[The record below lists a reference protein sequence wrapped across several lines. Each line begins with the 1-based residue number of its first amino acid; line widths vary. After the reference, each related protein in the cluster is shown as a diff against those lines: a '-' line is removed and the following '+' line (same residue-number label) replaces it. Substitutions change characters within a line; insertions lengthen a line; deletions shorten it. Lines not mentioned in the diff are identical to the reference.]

1 MTKPEIE
8 SLTGLRFIASMWVL
22 MYHIG
27 EVLLKNLFHDFWVL
41 YYKPLFHGGAMGVDL
56 FFVLS
61 GFVIA
66 YNYFDRF
73 ASTEKSNYLDFLFK
87 RFARIYPV
95 HLATLLLLIPIGL
108 VMAGDALFFG
118 NLVDLLKNLFLL
130 QAIVPP
136 AAWNIVS
143 WSISCEWL
151 AYSFFPILV
160 LLFSKL
166 HTGRQMLTAL
176 VVLYTI
182 SLALFAGFAISKFPF
197 THPIYWIL
205 RIACEFTAGVL
216 IFKIWQVRGDRSFS
230 QWFKRLLVPILTLV
244 IFLLS
249 HIPIAF
255 VIVVPFLFLTVYLIA
270 TDQYFLNKFLA
281 RPAVTYGGRISYSLY
296 MVHGMTMLAFHRY
309 MTIGELATTGMIV
322 KIGYILLYVV
332 LTFILTVAFYHWVEE
347 PARKALLTLKFKR
360 ANQ

>member
-22 MYHIG
+22 LYHIG
-27 EVLLKNLFHDFWVL
+27 EVLLKNLFPDFWKT
-41 YYKPLFHGGAMGVDL
+41 YYKVLFHGGAMGVDL

-73 ASTEKSNYLDFLFK
+73 ASTEKSNYFDFLFK

-95 HLATLLLLIPIGL
+95 HLATLLFLIPLGMIM
-108 VMAGDALFFG
+108 VGDALFFG
-118 NLVDLLKNLFLL
+118 TLLNLFKNLFLL

-151 AYSFFPILV
+151 AYSCFPILV
-160 LLFSKL
+160 MLFGKL
-166 HTGRQMLTAL
+166 NTRRQMLMAL
-176 VVLYTI
+176 AVLYI
-182 SLALFAGFAISKFPF
+182 VSLAMFTGFAINNFPF
-197 THPIYWIL
+197 THPVYWLL

-216 IFKIWQVRGDRSFS
+216 LFKIWQLRGNNEFS
-230 QWFKRLLVPILTLV
+230 QWFKILLVPSLTLV
-244 IFLLS
+244 ILLLS
-249 HIPIAF
+249 HIPISF
-255 VIVVPFLFLTVYLIA
+255 VIIVPFLFLTVYLIA

-281 RPAVTYGGRISYSLY
+281 RPSITYGGRISYSLY
-296 MVHGMTMLAFHRY
+296 MVHGMTILGFHRY
-309 MTIGELATTGMIV
+309 LTIGEIAATDTAI
-322 KIGYILLYVV
+322 KITYILAYLVV
-332 LTFILTVAFYHWVEE
+332 TFALTLACYHWVEE
-347 PARKALLTLKFKR
+347 PARKALLAFKTKSSV
-360 ANQ
+360 